1 MRIFIAGATG
11 VLGRRLVPLLVE
23 QGHEV
28 TGMTRTPAKRELL
41 TRLGATPVVADALD
55 AAAVGLA
62 VHDAAP
68 DVVLHQLTALADLR
82 SVRNARRAFAANAR
96 LRSTGTDILL
106 AAARAAGVRR
116 FIAQSY
122 AGLLLS
128 RNGSPLLAEDDP
140 LGDEPAALRGVQAA
154 DRHLEA
160 TVTGATWTDG
170 VVLRYGF
177 FYGPGTAIS
186 LRPPGAQSEMVRK
199 GRFPIIGSGAG
210 RTSFIH
216 IDDAAAATSAAIE
229 RGRRGIYHITD
240 DEPAPFAEWLPQ
252 LAAALG
258 APPPRRV
265 PRWLGRL
272 LAGPAVV
279 IMTTQGA
286 GASNAKARRELDW
299 QPRYTSWREGFV
311 NALS

>member
-11 VLGRRLVPLLVE
+11 VIGTRLVPLLVE
-23 QGHEV
+23 RGHAV

-41 TRLGATPVVADALD
+41 TRLGATPVVADAID
-55 AAAVGLA
+55 AAAVNRA
-62 VHDAAP
+62 VAEAAP
-68 DVVLHQLTALADLR
+68 DVVVHQLTALADVR

-116 FIAQSY
+116 FVAQSY
-122 AGLLLS
+122 AGMLLS
-128 RNGSPLLAEDDP
+128 GNGSPLLAEDDA
-140 LGDEPAALRGVQAA
+140 LGNEPAPLRGIQTA

-160 TVTGATWTDG
+160 AVTGATWTDG
-170 VVLRYGF
+170 IVLRYGL

-186 LRPPGAQSEMVRK
+186 QSPPGAQSEMVRN
-199 GRFPIIGSGAG
+199 RMFPIIGSGEG

-216 IDDAAAATSAAIE
+216 IDDATAATVAALE

-240 DEPAPFAEWLPQ
+240 DEPAPFAEWLPY
-252 LAAALG
+252 LASALG

-265 PRWLGRL
+265 PRWLGWL

-311 NALS
+311 KALS

>member
-1 MRIFIAGATG
+1 MRVFIAGATG
-11 VLGRRLVPLLVE
+11 VLGRRLVSLLVE

-55 AAAVGLA
+55 ADAVGRA
-62 VHDAAP
+62 VGGVAP
-68 DVVLHQLTALADLR
+68 DVVLHQLTALGDLR
-82 SVRNARRAFAANAR
+82 SVRNARKAFAANAR

-116 FIAQSY
+116 LVAQSY

-128 RNGSPLLAEDDP
+128 ATTTTLLTEDDP
-140 LGDEPAALRGVQAA
+140 LADEPAALRGIQAA

-160 TVTGATWTDG
+160 AVTGATWTEG
-170 VVLRYGF
+170 IVLRYGF

-186 LRPPGAQSEMVRK
+186 LRPPGAQSEMVMK
-199 GRFPIIGSGAG
+199 GAFPIIGSGEG

-216 IDDAAAATSAAIE
+216 IDDAAAATIAAIE
-229 RGRRGIYHITD
+229 RGRRGIYHVTD
-240 DEPAPFAEWLPQ
+240 DEPAPFAEWLPH
-252 LAAALG
+252 LAAALD
-258 APPPRRV
+258 APTPRRM
-265 PRWLGRL
+265 PRWLGGL
-272 LAGPAVV
+272 LAGRTVV

-299 QPRYTSWREGFV
+299 RPQYSSWREGFV
-311 NALS
+311 KALS